1 MEMARRGLH
10 SKPLALLGVA
20 ASCLAF
26 AACGSDDEDSA
37 STGSAGTTGTSTA
50 AASAGGDIAGK
61 KVAYVPAA
69 AGDIFYITVQ
79 CGIESEA
86 QRLGLEV
93 ETQAPERFEA
103 PAQTATLNSVAATS
117 PDALIVA
124 PADDTA
130 MFAPINQIA
139 DGGAKIVT
147 VDQRLRQ
154 ADIVA
159 SEIFGN
165 NEAGGAAA
173 ADALFERL
181 GRGGKV
187 LLVNNKPGV
196 SSTDARGSGFMARAE
211 ELGLDVVSQ
220 EYGENDPTRVAAIV
234 TATLAKHGDLGGIF
248 STQGYGAIGAI
259 NGLKAQ
265 DAVGRVMLV
274 GYDSWDKEIEA
285 LKAGQMQA
293 IVATPPREVGIA
305 AVRNVAAALEG
316 GEPVKEVSIDPITI
330 TEENVDS
337 AEVRAA
343 TLVEKC

>member
-1 MEMARRGLH
+1 MRMTRPGIGT
-10 SKPLALLGVA
+10 KPLVALGVA
-20 ASCLAF
+20 ASCLAL
-26 AACGSDDEDSA
+26 AACGSDSDSD
-37 STGSAGTTGTSTA
+37 TSTA
-50 AASAGGDIAGK
+50 AASTAASTTAAASGDVAGK

-86 QRLGLEV
+86 QRLGLDV
-93 ETQAPERFEA
+93 TIAAPERFEA

-130 MFAPINQIA
+130 MLAPIKQIA

-147 VDQRLRQ
+147 VDQRLKQ
-154 ADIVA
+154 ADVVE

-181 GRGGKV
+181 GEGAKV

-196 SSTDARGSGFMARAE
+196 SSTDARGKGFIDRAE

-220 EYGENDPTRVAAIV
+220 EYGENDPVRVAAIV
-234 TATLAKHGDLGGIF
+234 TATLAKHSDLRGIF

-259 NGLKAQ
+259 NGLKSQ
-265 DAVGRVMLV
+265 QQVGRIMLV

-305 AVRNVAAALEG
+305 AIRNVAAALGDGTVE
-316 GEPVKEVSIDPITI
+316 KEVSIDPITI
-330 TEENVDS
+330 TEDNVDS

>member
-1 MEMARRGLH
+1 MGITRT
-10 SKPLALLGVA
+10 KPLAVLGVA

-26 AACGSDDEDSA
+26 AACGSDSDDSG
-37 STGSAGTTGTSTA
+37 STGTAASGATGTTGTTA
-50 AASAGGDIAGK
+50 AGGGDVAGK

-86 QRLGLEV
+86 QRLGLDV
-93 ETQAPERFEA
+93 TTQAPERFEA
-103 PAQTATLNSVAATS
+103 PAQTQTLNSVAATS

-130 MFAPINQIA
+130 MLAPIKQIA

-147 VDQRLRQ
+147 VDQRLKQ
-154 ADIVA
+154 ADDVS
-159 SEIFGN
+159 SEIFGD

-173 ADALFERL
+173 AEFLADRL
-181 GRGGKV
+181 GRGAKV

-196 SSTDARGSGFMARAE
+196 SSTDARGKGFMDRAE
-211 ELGLDVVSQ
+211 QLGLDVVSQ
-220 EYGENDPTRVAAIV
+220 EYGENDPVRVAAIV
-234 TATLAKHGDLGGIF
+234 TATLAKNGNLRGIF

-265 DAVGRVMLV
+265 NAVGRVLLV

-285 LKAGQMQA
+285 LKDGQMQA

-305 AVRNVAAALEG
+305 AVRNVAAALTG
-316 GEPVKEVSIDPITI
+316 GEVQQEVSIDPITI

>member
-1 MEMARRGLH
+1 MGITRT
-10 SKPLALLGVA
+10 KPLAVLGVA

-26 AACGSDDEDSA
+26 AACGSDSDDSSSTSTAA
-37 STGSAGTTGTSTA
+37 SGTTGTTA
-50 AASAGGDIAGK
+50 SGGGDIAGK

-93 ETQAPERFEA
+93 TTQAPERFEA
-103 PAQTATLNSVAATS
+103 PAQTQTLNSVAATS

-130 MFAPINQIA
+130 MLAPIKQIA
-139 DGGAKIVT
+139 DGGAKVVT
-147 VDQRLRQ
+147 VDQRLKQ
-154 ADIVA
+154 ADDVS

-173 ADALFERL
+173 AEFLADRL
-181 GRGGKV
+181 GRGAKV

-196 SSTDARGSGFMARAE
+196 SSTDARGKGFMDRAE

-220 EYGENDPTRVAAIV
+220 EYGENDPVRVAAIV
-234 TATLAKHGDLGGIF
+234 TATLAKNGDLRGIF

-265 DAVGRVMLV
+265 NAVGRVLLV

-285 LKAGQMQA
+285 LKDGQMQA
-293 IVATPPREVGIA
+293 IVATPPREVGVA
-305 AVRNVAAALEG
+305 AVQNLAAALEG
-316 GEPVKEVSIDPITI
+316 GEPQQEVSIDPITI

>member
-1 MEMARRGLH
+1 MGIT
-10 SKPLALLGVA
+10 KPLAVLGVA
-20 ASCLAF
+20 ASCVVL
-26 AACGSDDEDSA
+26 AACGSDSDDTSATSA
-37 STGSAGTTGTSTA
+37 STTTTA
-50 AASAGGDIAGK
+50 SGGGDVAGK

-93 ETQAPERFEA
+93 TTQAPERFEA
-103 PAQTATLNSVAATS
+103 PAQTQTLNSVAATS

-130 MFAPINQIA
+130 MLAPIKQIA

-147 VDQRLRQ
+147 VDQRLKQ
-154 ADIVA
+154 ADDVS

-173 ADALFERL
+173 AEFLADRL
-181 GRGGKV
+181 GRGAKV

-196 SSTDARGSGFMARAE
+196 SSTDARGRGFMDRAE

-220 EYGENDPTRVAAIV
+220 EYGENDPVRVAAIV
-234 TATLAKHGDLGGIF
+234 TATLSKNSDLRGIF

-265 DAVGRVMLV
+265 NAIGRVLLV

-285 LKAGQMQA
+285 LKDGQMQA
-293 IVATPPREVGIA
+293 IVATPPREVGVA
-305 AVRNVAAALEG
+305 AVQNLAAALEG
-316 GEPVKEVSIDPITI
+316 GEPQQEVSIDPITI

>member
-1 MEMARRGLH
+1 MGITRT
-10 SKPLALLGVA
+10 KPLAVLGVA

-26 AACGSDDEDSA
+26 AACGSDSDDG
-37 STGSAGTTGTSTA
+37 GSTSTA
-50 AASAGGDIAGK
+50 AGGATGTTASAGGGDAAGK

-93 ETQAPERFEA
+93 STQAPERFEA
-103 PAQTATLNSVAATS
+103 PAQTQTLNSVAATS

-130 MFAPINQIA
+130 MLAPIKQIA

-147 VDQRLRQ
+147 VDQRLKQ
-154 ADIVA
+154 ADDVA

-173 ADALFERL
+173 AEFLADRL
-181 GRGGKV
+181 GRGAKV

-196 SSTDARGSGFMARAE
+196 SSTDARGKGFMERAE

-220 EYGENDPTRVAAIV
+220 EYGENDPVRVAAIV
-234 TATLAKHGDLGGIF
+234 TATLAKNGDLKGIF

-265 DAVGRVMLV
+265 NAVGRVLLV

-285 LKAGQMQA
+285 LKDGQMQA
-293 IVATPPREVGIA
+293 IVATPPREVGVA
-305 AVRNVAAALEG
+305 AIQNVAAALEG
-316 GEPVKEVSIDPITI
+316 REPQKEVSIDPITI

>member
-1 MEMARRGLH
+1 MGITRT
-10 SKPLALLGVA
+10 KPLAVLGVA
-20 ASCLAF
+20 ASCLAI
-26 AACGSDDEDSA
+26 AACGSDSDDTS
-37 STGSAGTTGTSTA
+37 STSTA
-50 AASAGGDIAGK
+50 ASGATGTTASGGGDIAGK

-93 ETQAPERFEA
+93 TTQAPERFEA
-103 PAQTATLNSVAATS
+103 PAQTQTLNSVAATS

-130 MFAPINQIA
+130 MLAPIKQIA

-147 VDQRLRQ
+147 VDQRLKQ
-154 ADIVA
+154 ADDVS

-173 ADALFERL
+173 AEFLADRL
-181 GRGGKV
+181 GRGAKV

-196 SSTDARGSGFMARAE
+196 SSTDARGRGFMDRAE

-220 EYGENDPTRVAAIV
+220 EYGENDPVRVAAIV
-234 TATLAKHGDLGGIF
+234 TATLSKNSDLRGIF

-265 DAVGRVMLV
+265 NAIGRVLLV

-285 LKAGQMQA
+285 LKDGQMQA
-293 IVATPPREVGIA
+293 IVATPPREVGVA
-305 AVRNVAAALEG
+305 AVKNLAAALEG
-316 GEPVKEVSIDPITI
+316 GEPQQEVSIDPITI